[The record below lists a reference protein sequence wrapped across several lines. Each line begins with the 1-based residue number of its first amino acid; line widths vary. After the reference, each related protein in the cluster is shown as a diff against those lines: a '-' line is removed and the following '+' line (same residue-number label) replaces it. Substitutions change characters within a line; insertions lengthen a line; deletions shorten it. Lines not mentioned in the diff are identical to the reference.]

1 MHLNLENS
9 RKSYNQHQLEEHTI
23 PRNPFDLFA
32 SWYKDAEKI
41 SSIETNAMGLATVSS
56 DGKPSLRKVLLK
68 EVWNNQF
75 IFYTNYKSRK
85 GREIEHNPSVALL
98 FHWEAQERQVR
109 IEGVAFKLDDIKSD
123 EYFASRPLSSQQAAI
138 ASPQSEIIENRDDL
152 EQRFAKVSSG
162 SDELIRPEFWG
173 GYAVMPNIIEFW
185 QGRPSRMHDRIIYA
199 KDDSKDSWSMHRL
212 AP

>member
-9 RKSYNQHQLEEHTI
+9 RKSYDQHQLEEHAI

-41 SSIETNAMGLATVSS
+41 SSIEANAMGLATVSS

-68 EVWNNQF
+68 EVMDGAF
-75 IFYTNYKSRK
+75 VFYTNYKSRK

-109 IEGVAFKLDDIKSD
+109 IEGVALKLDAFKSD
-123 EYFASRPLSSQQAAI
+123 EYFESRPLSSQQAAI
-138 ASPQSEIIENRDDL
+138 ASPQSEIIEDRDDL
-152 EQRFAKVSSG
+152 EQRFANVSSD
-162 SDELIRPEFWG
+162 SNHLIRPEFWG
-173 GYAVMPNIIEFW
+173 GYGIVPKVIEFW
-185 QGRPSRMHDRIIYA
+185 QGRPSRMHDRIAYT
-199 KDDSKDSWSMHRL
+199 KDDNMDSWSIHRL

>member
-9 RKSYNQHQLEEHTI
+9 RKSYNQYQLEEGTI
-23 PRNPFDLFA
+23 PTNPFDLFA

-41 SSIETNAMGLATVSS
+41 SSIEANAMGLATVSS

-75 IFYTNYKSRK
+75 VFYTNYKSRK
-85 GREIEHNPSVALL
+85 GREIENNPSVALL

-109 IEGVAFKLDDIKSD
+109 IEGVALKLDTFKSD

-138 ASPQSEIIENRDDL
+138 ASPQSEIIESRDDL
-152 EQRFAKVSSG
+152 EQRFAKVSSD
-162 SDELIRPEFWG
+162 SDEMIRPEFWG
-173 GYAVMPNIIEFW
+173 GYAVVPKIIEFW
-185 QGRPSRMHDRIIYA
+185 QGRPSRMHDRFSYM
-199 KDDSKDSWSMHRL
+199 KDDRKDSWTVHRL

>member
-9 RKSYNQHQLEEHTI
+9 RKSYNQYQLEEGTI
-23 PRNPFDLFA
+23 PTNPFDLFA

-41 SSIETNAMGLATVSS
+41 SSIEANAMGLATVSS

-75 IFYTNYKSRK
+75 VFYTNYKSRK
-85 GREIEHNPSVALL
+85 GREIENNPSVALL

-109 IEGVAFKLDDIKSD
+109 IEGVALKLDTFKSD

-138 ASPQSEIIENRDDL
+138 ASPQSEIIESRDDL
-152 EQRFAKVSSG
+152 EQRFAKVSSD
-162 SDELIRPEFWG
+162 SDEMILPEFWG
-173 GYAVMPNIIEFW
+173 GYAVVPKIIEFW
-185 QGRPSRMHDRIIYA
+185 QGRPSRMHDRFSYM
-199 KDDSKDSWSMHRL
+199 KDDRKDSWTVHRL

>member
-9 RKSYNQHQLEEHTI
+9 RKSYDQHQLEEHAI

-41 SSIETNAMGLATVSS
+41 SSIEANAMGLATVSS

-75 IFYTNYKSRK
+75 VYYTNYKSRK

-98 FHWEAQERQVR
+98 FHWEAHERQVR
-109 IEGVAFKLDDIKSD
+109 IEGVAHIVSAEKSD
-123 EYFASRPLSSQQAAI
+123 EYFTSRPLSSQQAAI
-138 ASPQSEIIENRDDL
+138 ASPQSEIIEDRDDL
-152 EQRFAKVSSG
+152 EHRFAEVSSN
-162 SDELIRPEFWG
+162 SDNIARPDYWG
-173 GYAVMPNIIEFW
+173 GYAIVPNIIEFW
-185 QGRPSRMHDRIIYA
+185 QGRPSRMHDRIAYV
-199 KDDSKDSWSMHRL
+199 KDGRNDSWSTHRL

>member
-9 RKSYNQHQLEEHTI
+9 RKNYDQHQLEEHAI
-23 PRNPFDLFA
+23 PIDPFDLFA
-32 SWYKDAEKI
+32 LWYKDAEKI
-41 SSIETNAMGLATVSS
+41 SSIEANAMGLATVSS

-98 FHWEAQERQVR
+98 FYWEAQERQVR
-109 IEGVAFKLDDIKSD
+109 IEGVAHILNAEKSD

-152 EQRFAKVSSG
+152 EQRFAKVSSDL
-162 SDELIRPEFWG
+162 DELIRPDFWG
-173 GYAVMPNIIEFW
+173 GYAIEPTVIEFW
-185 QGRPSRMHDRIIYA
+185 QGRPSRMHDRISYM
-199 KDDSKDSWSMHRL
+199 KDDHKDSWTVHRL

>member
-1 MHLNLENS
+1 
-9 RKSYNQHQLEEHTI
+9 
-23 PRNPFDLFA
+23 
-32 SWYKDAEKI
+32 
-41 SSIETNAMGLATVSS
+41 MGLATVSS

-68 EVWNNQF
+68 EVWNSQF

-85 GREIEHNPSVALL
+85 GREIEHNPSVALF

-109 IEGVAFKLDDIKSD
+109 IEGVAHIVNAEKSD

-162 SDELIRPEFWG
+162 SDELIRPEFTG
-173 GYAVMPNIIEFW
+173 VVMPLMPNVIEFW
-185 QGRPSRMHDRIIYA
+185 QGRPSRMHDRIAYI
-199 KDDSKDSWSMHRL
+199 KDDRKDSWSIHRL

>member
-9 RKSYNQHQLEEHTI
+9 RKSYDQHQLEEHAI

-41 SSIETNAMGLATVSS
+41 SSIEANAMGLATVSS

-68 EVWNNQF
+68 EVMDGAF
-75 IFYTNYKSRK
+75 VFYTNYNSRK

-109 IEGVAFKLDDIKSD
+109 IEGVALKLDAFKSD
-123 EYFASRPLSSQQAAI
+123 EYFESRPLSSQQAAI
-138 ASPQSEIIENRDDL
+138 ASPQSEIIEDRDDL
-152 EQRFAKVSSG
+152 EQRFAKVSS
-162 SDELIRPEFWG
+162 DHLIRPEFWG
-173 GYAVMPNIIEFW
+173 GYGIVPKVIEFW
-185 QGRPSRMHDRIIYA
+185 QGRPSRMHDRIAYT
-199 KDDSKDSWSMHRL
+199 KDDSMDSWSIHRL

>member
-9 RKSYNQHQLEEHTI
+9 RKSYDQHQLEEHAI
-23 PRNPFDLFA
+23 PRSPFDLFA
-32 SWYKDAEKI
+32 SWYKDAEKG
-41 SSIETNAMGLATVSS
+41 STIEANAMGLATVSS

-75 IFYTNYKSRK
+75 VFYTNYKSRK
-85 GREIEHNPSVALL
+85 GKEIQHNPAVALL
-98 FHWEAQERQVR
+98 FHWEAHERQVR
-109 IEGVAFKLDDIKSD
+109 IEGVAHILNAEKSD

-162 SDELIRPEFWG
+162 SDNITRPDYWG
-173 GYAVMPNIIEFW
+173 GYAVVPNIIEFW
-185 QGRPSRMHDRIIYA
+185 QGRPSRMHDRIAYI
-199 KDDSKDSWSMHRL
+199 KDDRNDSWSVHRL

>member
-9 RKSYNQHQLEEHTI
+9 RKSYDQHQLEEHAI

-41 SSIETNAMGLATVSS
+41 SSIEANAMGLATVSS

-68 EVWNNQF
+68 EVMDGAF
-75 IFYTNYKSRK
+75 VFYTNYNSRK

-109 IEGVAFKLDDIKSD
+109 IEGVALKLDTFKSD
-123 EYFASRPLSSQQAAI
+123 EYFESRPLSSQQAAI
-138 ASPQSEIIENRDDL
+138 ASPQSEIIEDRDDL
-152 EQRFAKVSSG
+152 EQRFAKVSS
-162 SDELIRPEFWG
+162 DHLIRPEFWG
-173 GYAVMPNIIEFW
+173 GYGIVPKVIEFW
-185 QGRPSRMHDRIIYA
+185 QGRPSRMHDRIAYT
-199 KDDSKDSWSMHRL
+199 KDDSMDSWSIQRL

>member
-9 RKSYNQHQLEEHTI
+9 RKSYDQHQLEEHAI

-41 SSIETNAMGLATVSS
+41 SSIEANAMGLATVSS

-68 EVWNNQF
+68 EVMDGAF
-75 IFYTNYKSRK
+75 VFYTNYNSRK

-109 IEGVAFKLDDIKSD
+109 IEGVALKLDAFKSD
-123 EYFASRPLSSQQAAI
+123 EYFVSRPLSSQQAAI
-138 ASPQSEIIENRDDL
+138 ASPQSEIIEDRDDL
-152 EQRFAKVSSG
+152 EQRFAKVSS
-162 SDELIRPEFWG
+162 DHLIRPEFWG
-173 GYAVMPNIIEFW
+173 GYGIVPKVIEFW
-185 QGRPSRMHDRIIYA
+185 QGRPSRMHDRIAYT
-199 KDDSKDSWSMHRL
+199 KDDSMDSWSIHRL

>member
-9 RKSYNQHQLEEHTI
+9 RKSYDQHQLEEHAI

-41 SSIETNAMGLATVSS
+41 SSIEANAMGLATVSS

-75 IFYTNYKSRK
+75 VFYTNYKSRK
-85 GREIEHNPSVALL
+85 GREIEHNSSVALL

-109 IEGVAFKLDDIKSD
+109 VEGLAFKLDAIKSD

-138 ASPQSEIIENRDDL
+138 ASPQSEIVENRDDL
-152 EQRFAKVSSG
+152 EQRFAKVSSD
-162 SDELIRPEFWG
+162 SDQLIRPEFWG
-173 GYAVMPNIIEFW
+173 GYGTVPKVIEFW
-185 QGRPSRMHDRIIYA
+185 QGRPSRMHDRITYIKGDN
-199 KDDSKDSWSMHRL
+199 KDTWSTHRL